1 MLGVVSAHIGVMERI
16 ACGFGVLRSRCV
28 CGLLSLPLLDQRV
41 DCINKAVLRHGVEEA
56 VEVVVGGVEVDVSG
70 CLGEIAVEVA
80 P

>member
-16 ACGFGVLRSRCV
+16 ACGFGVYGQGV
-28 CGLLSLPLLDQRV
+28 GGLLSLPLLDQRV